1 MAWTDEQM
9 AIYRTSAQ
17 KRQQQ
22 KRDRLQQRQRL
33 GLIVA
38 QQASE
43 LLKRD
48 FQAEKVVLFG
58 SMRFALS
65 AAEQSPDRI
74 HERSDVDLAVWG
86 LNPQDYFQAVGQLL
100 ALHPDISVDLV
111 EVETASPR
119 LRQAIETTGVIL

>member
-1 MAWTDEQM
+1 MAVEEDKVSLTDDQM
-9 AIYRTSAQ
+9 AIYRTSAER
-17 KRQQQ
+17 RQQQ
-22 KRDRLQQRQRL
+22 KRDRLQQRQKL
-33 GLIVA
+33 GLTIA

-58 SMRFALS
+58 SMRLL
-65 AAEQSPDRI
+65 DRI

-100 ALHPDISVDLV
+100 ALHPNISVDLV
-111 EVETASPR
+111 EVETAPPR
-119 LRQAIETTGVIL
+119 LRHEIETTGVIL